1 MKSKELSLIHLDIRD
16 HWFWDKWP
24 FTAAMLWPLWL
35 LVAVIIAL
43 AIRG

>member
-1 MKSKELSLIHLDIRD
+1 MKDFTLFGYEENRS
-16 HWFWDKWP
+16 WFWDRWP

-35 LVAVIIAL
+35 LAAVIIAL